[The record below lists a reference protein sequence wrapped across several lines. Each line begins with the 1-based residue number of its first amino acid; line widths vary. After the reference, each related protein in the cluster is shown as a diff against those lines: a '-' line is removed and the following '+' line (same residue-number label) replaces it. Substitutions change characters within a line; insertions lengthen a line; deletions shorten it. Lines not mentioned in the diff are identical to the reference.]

1 MSSFAQDAIDPPAP
15 LFDEGA
21 LELDVRD
28 VMTTGVVTIPDDSTL
43 DHAVDAMAA
52 HVNDN
57 TVLVVGSAPQY
68 PQGVIDDIA
77 AIATLATSVG
87 ASMHVDACMGGFVL
101 PFAAAALPVWRGMRM
116 KPIDAI
122 ETGYRAAAGGGLAPL
137 VRRLPLPGGTFAEMP
152 FRDTLRAPRRTL
164 MTVVGLAAVVAV
176 VVAFFGMLDSFGA
189 AIDSTEAEALRGD
202 PARMTVQLDGPYEV
216 SGPEVTAIVSA
227 PEIGASEATLRLPST
242 LVSDGKTV
250 DVWVELLDPGAEL
263 WQPSVTAGSFE
274 PGTDGILITDKAAK
288 DLGVRVG
295 DELVLRHPSRT
306 GPATFTMVDTP
317 VEVVGKN
324 ANPLRFYAYMDA
336 GQAALMGLE
345 GTTNFLSVAPAPGST
360 QDEVTRAL
368 FGLPGVASVEPVAAG
383 TTALRDYIDE
393 FTIVIQIAAFIVML
407 LALLIAFNSTAINA
421 EERAR
426 EHATMFAFGLPVHT
440 VLRMA
445 IVESLLKGLLAT
457 LLGVAGGLVL
467 IGWVF
472 YAFLPEV
479 LPELGGTITLTRA
492 TYSAAA
498 LVGVVASAVAPLLT
512 VRRLRRMDVPSTL
525 RIME

>member
-1 MSSFAQDAIDPPAP
+1 M
-15 LFDEGA
+15 
-21 LELDVRD
+21 
-28 VMTTGVVTIPDDSTL
+28 
-43 DHAVDAMAA
+43 
-52 HVNDN
+52 
-57 TVLVVGSAPQY
+57 
-68 PQGVIDDIA
+68 
-77 AIATLATSVG
+77 
-87 ASMHVDACMGGFVL
+87 
-101 PFAAAALPVWRGMRM
+101 
-116 KPIDAI
+116 
-122 ETGYRAAAGGGLAPL
+122 
-137 VRRLPLPGGTFAEMP
+137 
-152 FRDTLRAPRRTL
+152 
-164 MTVVGLAAVVAV
+164 
-176 VVAFFGMLDSFGA
+176 
-189 AIDSTEAEALRGD
+189 
-202 PARMTVQLDGPYEV
+202 
-216 SGPEVTAIVSA
+216 
-227 PEIGASEATLRLPST
+227 
-242 LVSDGKTV
+242 
-250 DVWVELLDPGAEL
+250 
-263 WQPSVTAGSFE
+263 
-274 PGTDGILITDKAAK
+274 
-288 DLGVRVG
+288 
-295 DELVLRHPSRT
+295 
-306 GPATFTMVDTP
+306 
-317 VEVVGKN
+317 
-324 ANPLRFYAYMDA
+324 
-336 GQAALMGLE
+336 
-345 GTTNFLSVAPAPGST
+345 
-360 QDEVTRAL
+360 TRAL

-393 FTIVIQIAAFIVML
+393 FTIIIQIAAFIVML